1 MDAQKIWI
9 YHSLTGGNSF
19 WRFNIEIPLGEAE
32 MPVYY
37 SLNGGREI
45 CFWVPGANQNM
56 RWVGHSCNG
65 FSAGVDTEKFNG
77 PDPLWNDVLKK
88 HSEKPIHALVGGG
101 DQIYCDAMAKEPELI
116 PWMEEADD
124 KIKIAAALT
133 PDMRFAIDRFLFN
146 HYVRLSCC
154 SPNGVF
160 IPLTFRHLAWP
171 ID

>member
-1 MDAQKIWI
+1 
-9 YHSLTGGNSF
+9 
-19 WRFNIEIPLGEAE
+19 

-45 CFWVPGANQNM
+45 CFWVPGVNENM

-116 PWMEEADD
+116 PWMEESDEKV
-124 KIKIAAALT
+124 KISAALT
-133 PDMRFAIDRFLFN
+133 PEIRFAIDRFLFN
-146 HYVRLSCC
+146 HYVRLS
-154 SPNGVF
+154 SILYFTKQSLTHVSYTFSKTKWFRNGAF
-160 IPLTFRHLAWP
+160 GRAIACIPMINMLDDHE
-171 ID
+171 